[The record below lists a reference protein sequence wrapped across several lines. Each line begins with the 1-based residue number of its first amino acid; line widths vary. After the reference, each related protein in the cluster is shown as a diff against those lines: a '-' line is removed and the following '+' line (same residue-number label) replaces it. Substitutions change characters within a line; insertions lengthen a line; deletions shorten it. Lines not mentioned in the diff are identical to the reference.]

1 MADSE
6 STALGKDLAQTPLA
20 NVLIAA
26 LKQKATGQLTIRYS
40 AGEDRIFFS
49 AGIPSGSQMPD
60 PVRRLGRMLLQLG
73 WISDDQLNRSIEEKL
88 AGERQGEAL
97 VKIGALT
104 AEKLSEALQVQLI
117 RNLVEIAKLPAGE
130 LTFEA
135 IREAP
140 PWAAG
145 VSSSRFQCV
154 SRSSRNS
161 ERTCRSSSRHI
172 SSPPARISSSTPPSK
187 SRCACSKRRSPSSS
201 SLPAASFRKDG
212 PGRWPPS

>member
-1 MADSE
+1 MSESE

-20 NVLIAA
+20 NVLIVA
-26 LKQKATGQLTIRYS
+26 LKQKATGQLTIRYP

-60 PVRRLGRMLLQLG
+60 PVRRLGGMLLELG
-73 WISDDQLNRSIEEKL
+73 WINEEQLDQSIAQKQI
-88 AGERQGEAL
+88 GERQGEAL

-104 AEKLSEALQVQLI
+104 AEKLTEALQVQLI

-130 LTFEA
+130 LAFEA

-145 VSSSRFQCV
+145 VSL
-154 SRSSRNS
+154 N
-161 ERTCRSSSRHI
+161 
-172 SSPPARISSSTPPSK
+172 ALRI
-187 SRCACSKRRSPSSS
+187 
-201 SLPAASFRKDG
+201 
-212 PGRWPPS
+212 